1 LSTNKYKLK
10 KADLKILFATAEML
24 MSGGYHDVYKRL
36 DWVQDANKNF
46 KCINEGA
53 HAQGVDSHASLSVNN
68 DTGQYYCHTCG
79 EKGNFQ
85 KYWTE
90 YIKGSSQWGD
100 HYSDFLIDFLSINES
115 QTGIRFSTTFSNGED
130 EWNQE
135 LYELYSRCQEKYKT
149 NKGKPFILSEQLAE
163 EAKVVSSLPMSELD
177 GYVDNLLKDPER
189 LSYLF
194 EKRRIDEDMV
204 KNFRI
209 GLDGRRRY
217 VFPMIHADGD
227 LINMKVYD
235 PHNENRAFK
244 WMFLHKGREILP
256 SPMNNFTKSQ
266 IIFFGGEPDMYCGI
280 AHGIDGAVTMGAERN
295 TDVVKVFGHNKAKQ
309 LFTDKEIII
318 CLDSDETGRE
328 GAKKLAKSLYPFAKQ
343 IKIIDLDKSEINPF
357 GLDPEKVAEVTN
369 AKGNKKMKRTEK
381 DFTEYMEKNGFDE
394 LAIKRFLALIKNTPV
409 YTENVERVK
418 TELYKVTLQES
429 RLPRY
434 SSHDDSKVLELVASV
449 GDFNDSAYL
458 YPEELTI
465 KCKHTGCPT
474 STLYA
479 TCKKCVLPNFS
490 DFRENTE
497 LKFTFIN
504 GDLPKEHYNDPGCV
518 RINTHDILSMVEVS
532 DDKRNMCIKKLVGI
546 NPGCQFATIL
556 ITQFEKL
563 LHVRLSRDVSEYGQG
578 ILSKAM
584 ESSAIEMDAYILGD
598 MDVYPN
604 RSYKFKGVQTQAPND
619 TRAVLFIHKS
629 EPIATSTENFV
640 MDQDTHDI
648 LKVFRP
654 KKGETVEQ
662 ALDRRY
668 DIFAQ
673 AAGVNGRR
681 EMFLLNDL
689 AFFSQLEMDNK
700 TLFPSLKR
708 GWVEVLIG
716 GESRCCKTMI
726 SQFLMN
732 HYKSGDLIA
741 GSSAVTR
748 AGLLGGIKYNK
759 SKPIV
764 SWGKMVMNDGG
775 VVIIDELSNINQD
788 ALNGITSLRS
798 SGIAD
803 VTTVAGCKRAPARVR
818 KIFLSNPRAWT
829 SDKAASFGN
838 GVRFLKHLCLKDEIL
853 SRFDIAW
860 IVKQSDIK
868 DDSFTP
874 VYIPLLTEFTEFQ
887 SRYLLM
893 WTHSR
898 SAKEIIYEEGIE
910 KYINSCQSKLLKK
923 FHTNTQLI
931 NHETRLKLARMGTSV
946 AAMMYSTPDDD
957 WNKVYVK
964 REHIEFVM
972 NLLFKLYCHPNMQL
986 DIYSEQQK
994 DLETLGDMRFMENII
1009 KYINPKALLLEEEF
1023 TDKSL
1028 QQLFCDYLQRVYDR
1042 ELCMIDAS
1050 NDNYKSTGMPVNIG
1064 TQKLINT
1071 LIIRRCLVRAKSTY
1085 RKTPAFNDWLSD
1097 MVAHKNDRELSDIL
1111 EITQHESDADVIKK
1125 LEDHLQ
1131 DNESPDAQQA
1141 C

>member
-1 LSTNKYKLK
+1 LSNNKYKLK

-24 MSGGYHDVYKRL
+24 MSGDYHEIYKRL
-36 DWVQDANKNF
+36 GWYQDANKNF
-46 KCINEGA
+46 RCINAGA
-53 HAQGVDSHASLSVNN
+53 HSQGVDSHASMSVNN

-90 YIKGSSQWGD
+90 YLKGTSQWGD

-115 QTGIRFSTTFSNGED
+115 QTGIRFSTTFNDGED
-130 EWNQE
+130 EWNQQ
-135 LYELYSRCQEKYKT
+135 LYELYSKCQKKHKT
-149 NKGKPFILSEQLAE
+149 AKGKPFVLSEQLAQ
-163 EAKVVSSLPMSELD
+163 EAKAVSSLPMEELD
-177 GYVDNLLKDPER
+177 GYVNNLLNDPDR
-189 LSYLF
+189 LSYLYD
-194 EKRRIDEDMV
+194 KRRIDEDMV
-204 KNFRI
+204 RNFRI

-217 VFPMIHADGD
+217 IFPMIHADGD
-227 LINMKVYD
+227 LINLKVYD
-235 PHNENRAFK
+235 PFNTNRAFK
-244 WMFLHKGREILP
+244 WLFLHKGREILP

-266 IIFFGGEPDMYCGI
+266 IMFFGGEPDMYCGI
-280 AHGIDGAVTMGAERN
+280 AHGIEGAVTMGAERN
-295 TDVVKVFGHNKAKQ
+295 TDVVKVFGEKKARQ

-318 CLDSDETGRE
+318 CLDSDETGIA
-328 GAKKLAKSLYPFAKQ
+328 GAKKLAKSLYPYAKQ
-343 IKIIDLDKSEINPF
+343 IKIVNLDKSKDNPF
-357 GLDPEKVAEVTN
+357 GLDPEKMVEVTN
-369 AKGNKKMKRTEK
+369 AKGNKKMKRAEK
-381 DFTEYMEKNGFDE
+381 DFTDFMEKNGFDE
-394 LAIKRFLALIKNTPV
+394 LATQRFLSLVKNTPV

-434 SSHDDSKVLELVASV
+434 SSHDDSKILEMVASV
-449 GDFNDSAYL
+449 GDFIDAAYL
-458 YPEELTI
+458 YPEELSMS
-465 KCKHTGCPT
+465 CKHTGCPS

-479 TCKKCVLPNFS
+479 SCKKCVLPSFPE
-490 DFRENTE
+490 FRESPE
-497 LKFTFIN
+497 IEFVLVN
-504 GDLPKEHYNDPGCV
+504 GNIPKEHYNNLGCIK
-518 RINTHDILSMVEVS
+518 INTHDILSMIEVS
-532 DDKRNMCIKKLVGI
+532 DDKRDMYIKKLAGI
-546 NPGCQFATIL
+546 NPSCNFVS
-556 ITQFEKL
+556 ITNKTFEKL
-563 LHVRLSRDVSEYGQG
+563 LRVRLTRDVSEYGEG

-584 ESSAIEMDAYILGD
+584 ESSAIEMDAYIVGD

-604 RSYKFKGVQTQAPND
+604 RSYKFKGVQTRAPND
-619 TRAVLFIHKS
+619 SRAVLFAHKA

-640 MDQDTHDI
+640 MDQETHDI

-654 KKGETVEQ
+654 KEGETVEQ
-662 ALDRRY
+662 ALERRY

-689 AFFSQLEMDNK
+689 AFFSQLELDNK

-732 HYKSGDLIA
+732 HYKVGDLIA

-748 AGLLGGIKYNK
+748 AGLLGGIKYTKNK
-759 SKPIV
+759 PVV

-775 VVIIDELSNINQD
+775 VVVIDELSNINQD

-803 VTTVAGCKRAPARVR
+803 VTTVAGCKKAPARVR

-838 GVRFLKHLCLKDEIL
+838 GVRFLKHLCFKDEIL
-853 SRFDIAW
+853 SRFDVAW

-874 VYIPLLTEFTEFQ
+874 IYTPLLTEFTEFQ

-898 SAKEIIYEEGIE
+898 SPKEVVYEEGIE
-910 KYINSCQSKLLKK
+910 KYINSCQKKLLNK

-931 NHETRLKLARMGTSV
+931 NHETRLKLTRMGTSV

-957 WNKVYVK
+957 WNKVLVK
-964 REHIEFVM
+964 KEHIEFVM
-972 NLLFKLYCHPNMQL
+972 NLLIKLYCHPNMQL

-994 DLETLGDMRFMENII
+994 DLESLGDMRFMENII
-1009 KYINPKALLLEEEF
+1009 KYINPRSLLLEEEF

-1042 ELCMIDAS
+1042 ELLMVDAS
-1050 NDNYKSTGMPVNIG
+1050 NDDFKSTGMPVNIG

-1085 RKTPAFNDWLSD
+1085 RKTPAFNEWLSD
-1097 MVAHKNDRELSDIL
+1097 MVANKDERELSDIL

-1125 LEDHLQ
+1125 LEDHLSS
-1131 DNESPDAQQA
+1131 DEHSDAQEA
-1141 C
+1141 G